1 MKASAITDIGRVR
14 NENQDRFIVAEDR
27 QYLIGVV
34 CDGMGGAR
42 SGNVA
47 SELAVECFAEHINR
61 CLGDQY
67 ALPLPELVREAAR
80 YANVKVY
87 DRAFTDLTCE
97 GMGTTLVG
105 GVFSEDGGCIAN
117 VGDSRAYMISRGVI
131 WQITT
136 DHSYVEELVKKGT
149 ITREEAK
156 THPRRNYI
164 TRALGI
170 SREVECDVYNVDTQ
184 PGNIILLCS
193 DGLSN
198 MLDEDEMLAAAL
210 AESEPQPLCSRL
222 LQLALSREATDNITV
237 AAIVF

>member
-1 MKASAITDIGRVR
+1 MEACGMTDIGKVR
-14 NENQDRFIVAEDR
+14 KENQDCFLIRENDGYV
-27 QYLIGVV
+27 IGVV

-47 SELAVECFAEHINR
+47 SELAASCFASHMGS
-61 CLGDQY
+61 CMDSGDT
-67 ALPLPELVREAAR
+67 LPLPELVRESAS

-87 DRAFTDLTCE
+87 DRAFTDFTCE

-105 GVFSEDGGCIAN
+105 GVFSDEHAYIAN

-136 DHSYVEELVKKGT
+136 DHSYVEELVQKGI
-149 ITREEAK
+149 ITREAAK
-156 THPRRNYI
+156 THPKRNYI
-164 TRALGI
+164 TRALGLG
-170 SREVECDVYNVDTQ
+170 REVDCDIYALEPQ

-198 MLDEDEMLAAAL
+198 MLDDDEMLAAA
-210 AESEPQPLCSRL
+210 EECSSPQELCSRL
-222 LQLALSREATDNITV
+222 MQTALSREATDNITI
-237 AAIVF
+237 AVFMF